1 MYRPFF
7 GLRERPFDLTP
18 NPRFLVLTDA
28 HREALSNLEYGVA
41 SRRGITLLVG
51 EAGTGKT
58 TIIRTALERQP
69 DRVHSVHLHNPSLRR
84 DEFVEMLAVRF
95 GLSNAARTSKTALL
109 IELEALMR
117 DRNRRG
123 ESTVLI
129 IDEAQSLPLDLLEEV
144 RLLANIETND
154 TKLLSVV
161 LAGQPELS
169 GRLNDDALRQLKQR
183 IALRCELGPLS
194 LTETLGYVAGRIA
207 AAGGVGAQIFT
218 REAVMLIHERSRGIP
233 RTISVIAD
241 NALLTGFALGR
252 RPVSRAMVEEV
263 CRDLDLRGPA
273 GSSAPA
279 TEAYAPAPPAAQPAA
294 PAAVE
299 PQKPAKQ
306 LIAFEQPAAAP
317 RPANPQTGTGT
328 AGAQESAAPP
338 QEPEQTEGGNADD
351 GLFRN
356 MYPKRTPFRFFSFT
370 RQG

>member
-7 GLRERPFDLTP
+7 GLRDRPFDLTP

-41 SRRGITLLVG
+41 SRRGITLLLG

-109 IELEALMR
+109 VELEALMR
-117 DRNRRG
+117 ERHRRG

-144 RLLANIETND
+144 RLLANIETDD

-161 LAGQPELS
+161 LAGQPELAR
-169 GRLNDDALRQLKQR
+169 RLNDDALRQLKQR

-252 RPVSRAMVEEV
+252 RPVTRAMVEEV

-273 GSSAPA
+273 GTNAPPIDA
-279 TEAYAPAPPAAQPAA
+279 RVSTAARPPAP
-294 PAAVE
+294 VSE
-299 PQKPAKQ
+299 PAKSDSA
-306 LIAFEQPAAAP
+306 LIAFEPPAAGP
-317 RPANPQTGTGT
+317 RVPPPPSGPDEATTGESG
-328 AGAQESAAPP
+328 QESR
-338 QEPEQTEGGNADD
+338 EPKQAVGGNSES

-356 MYPKRTPFRFFSFT
+356 MYPKRMPFRFFTFT

>member
-1 MYRPFF
+1 MYRAFF

-41 SRRGITLLVG
+41 SRRGITLLLG

-69 DRVHSVHLHNPSLRR
+69 DRVHSVHLHNPSLTR
-84 DEFVEMLAVRF
+84 DEFVEMLALRF
-95 GLSNAARTSKTALL
+95 ELTAAARRSKTALL
-109 IELEALMR
+109 LELESLMR
-117 DRNRRG
+117 ERLHRG

-129 IDEAQSLPLDLLEEV
+129 IDEAQSLPLDLLEEI

-161 LAGQPELS
+161 LAGQPELAA
-169 GRLNDDALRQLKQR
+169 RLNDSALRQLKQR
-183 IALRCELGPLS
+183 IALRCELGALT

-207 AAGGVGAQIFT
+207 AAGGIGAQIFT

-241 NALLTGFALGR
+241 NALLSGFALGR
-252 RPVSRAMVEEV
+252 RPVSRAVVVEV
-263 CRDLDLRGPA
+263 CRDLDLRPQR
-273 GSSAPA
+273 
-279 TEAYAPAPPAAQPAA
+279 TEQP
-294 PAAVE
+294 VE
-299 PQKPAKQ
+299 PV
-306 LIAFEQPAAAP
+306 AAAEAVAPEAVAPEAVVPEAVAPDGRLGP
-317 RPANPQTGTGT
+317 RQLSASNEEGSGTPVPEAET
-328 AGAQESAAPP
+328 ADAGGAAAEGAQEAP
-338 QEPEQTEGGNADD
+338 GI
-351 GLFRN
+351 FSS
-356 MYPKRTPFRFFSFT
+356 YPKRSPFRFFSFT